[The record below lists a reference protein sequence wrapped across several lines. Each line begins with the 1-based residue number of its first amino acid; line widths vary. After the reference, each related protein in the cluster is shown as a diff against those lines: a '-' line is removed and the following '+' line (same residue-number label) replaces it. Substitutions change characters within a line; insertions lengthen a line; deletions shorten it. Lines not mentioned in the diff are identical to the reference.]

1 MKHFVGLDVSLAE
14 TAICVVDE
22 NGVIAREGKA
32 PSDPGSI
39 SAWLGELDLQF
50 EKVGLEI
57 GGLSRWLCVELRQI
71 GLQAICIDPR
81 RLRGMTKIMPVKTD
95 RNDARAIAQV
105 MRVGWY
111 SVVHIKSP
119 ANQELRLL
127 LANRKTLLN
136 KQVDIENEVR
146 GTLRVFG
153 LKLSGRITQATFERR
168 ALDLVE
174 DNPRF
179 LALVRPM
186 LIARTV
192 LRQQCAVL
200 HKMLLDVVRR
210 DQTCR
215 RLMTVPG
222 VGPLTAVAYV
232 TTIDDPD
239 RFHRSRDVGAHLGL
253 TPRKYASGEVDRNG
267 GISKCGDVMMRSVL
281 YQAALAL
288 LTRSQRWS
296 ALRAWGMAVAKRRGL
311 KRAVVAVSRK
321 LAIVMHRIWADGS
334 EFRWTKE
341 VQPV

>member
-22 NGVIAREGKA
+22 NGVMSREGKA
-32 PSDPGSI
+32 PSEPEAI
-39 SAWLGELDLQF
+39 LEWLTALQLPF

-57 GGLSRWLCVELRQI
+57 GGLSRWLCVELRRL

-81 RLRGMTKIMPVKTD
+81 KLRGMTKIMPVKTD

-111 SVVHIKSP
+111 SVVHIKSV
-119 ANQELRLL
+119 ASQELRLL
-127 LANRKTLLN
+127 LSNRKTLLD
-136 KQVDIENEVR
+136 KQIDIENEVR

-153 LKLSGRITQATFERR
+153 LKLSGRITQTTFERR
-168 ALDLVE
+168 ALDLIE

-186 LIARTV
+186 LIARTA

-210 DQTCR
+210 DETCR
-215 RLMTVPG
+215 RLMTIPG

-239 RFHRSRDVGAHLGL
+239 RFHKSRDVGARLGL

-267 GISKCGDVMMRSVL
+267 GISKCGDVMLRSVL
-281 YQAALAL
+281 YRNHPVSAAL
-288 LTRSQRWS
+288 
-296 ALRAWGMAVAKRRGL
+296 V
-311 KRAVVAVSRK
+311 
-321 LAIVMHRIWADGS
+321 
-334 EFRWTKE
+334 
-341 VQPV
+341 

>member
-32 PSDPGSI
+32 LSDPEAI
-39 SAWLGELDLQF
+39 AAWLGELDLQF

-57 GGLSRWLCVELRQI
+57 GGLSRWLCVELREI

-111 SVVHIKSP
+111 SVVHIKS
-119 ANQELRLL
+119 AASQELRLL
-127 LANRKTLLN
+127 LANRKTLLD
-136 KQVDIENEVR
+136 KQIDIENEVR

-153 LKLSGRITQATFERR
+153 LKLAGRITQATFERR

-200 HKMLLDVVRR
+200 HKMLLDVVRHS
-210 DQTCR
+210 QTCR

-222 VGPLTAVAYV
+222 VGPLTAVAYI

-334 EFRWTKE
+334 EFRWTQE
-341 VQPV
+341 VVPA